1 MTATVSEAGAFERLV
16 TFTVPADDLRA
27 AENGAARR
35 LSHDLRIPGF
45 RPGRAPRP
53 IVEQHVGKDRIR
65 SDALDELLPPLV
77 TEILSTEGITPAAS
91 PGLEAIRDTDAGV
104 EVDVRVAIWPS
115 LGEAPDYVGREVEV
129 THPAVTDE
137 ELETQLE
144 AIRGQFADVESVDR
158 PAAEGDVVVID
169 LAGTKDGEPYESL
182 AADGLFYEIGSGQL
196 FEGLDEAVTG
206 ASAGDV
212 VTFDGVLPDGWG
224 EDAGADV
231 TYEVTLSEVREKR
244 VPDLDDAW
252 VDENTEFETADD
264 FTETLRRR
272 LGQQKLDAS
281 YDGFRRS
288 LIDLLVGEVDLEIPE
303 PIVRGEMDRL
313 AHDFVH
319 RLEGQDITLADYLQV
334 TGQSEQGFIEDLEAQ
349 ARRSISIDLVL
360 DAVVEDAGIEVD
372 AEELSATIDA
382 FRSLAAEQ
390 GVDVAGT
397 PQEQRVVTDM
407 LRQKAMETLLKS
419 AVPVDGDGTPVD
431 YVSLASELA
440 EPEDEGPDE
449 EDDDPPAAGETSADD
464 EGR

>member
-77 TEILSTEGITPAAS
+77 TEILTAEGITPAAS

-104 EVDVRVAIWPS
+104 EVDVRVAIWPR
-115 LGEAPDYVGREVEV
+115 LDEAPNYVGREVEV

-137 ELETQLE
+137 ELESQLD
-144 AIRGQFADVESVDR
+144 AIKAQFADVEVVER

-169 LAGTKDGEPYESL
+169 LAGTKDGEPYDSL

-196 FEGLDEAVTG
+196 FEGLDDAVIG
-206 ASAGDV
+206 ASAGDEV
-212 VTFDGVLPDGWG
+212 GFDGVLPDGWG
-224 EDAGADV
+224 EDAGSEV
-231 TYEVTLSEVREKR
+231 TYAVTVTEVREKKT
-244 VPDLDDAW
+244 PDLDDAW
-252 VDENTEFETADD
+252 VEENTEFDTADA
-264 FTETLRRR
+264 FMETLRRR
-272 LGQQKLDAS
+272 LGQQKLDSS
-281 YDGFRRS
+281 YDNYRRR
-288 LIDLLVGEVDLEIPE
+288 LIDLLVEEVDLEVPDSI
-303 PIVRGEMDRL
+303 IRGEMDRL

-334 TGQSEQGFIEDLEAQ
+334 TGQTEQAFIEDLEAQ
-349 ARRSISIDLVL
+349 ATRSIVIDLVL
-360 DAVVEDAGIEVD
+360 DAIVDDAGID
-372 AEELSATIDA
+372 LDPDELSDTLDA

-397 PQEQRVVTDM
+397 PQEERVVTDM

-431 YVSLASELA
+431 YVGIASELA
-440 EPEDEGPDE
+440 EPDEDEADE
-449 EDDDPPAAGETSADD
+449 VDDEAPVEDETDEDD